1 LAKLGEEFKNP
12 DFVLL
17 KVATKEKEKD
27 VIKYKK
33 EHNFTSPILIEDD
46 AAVSNA
52 YGVRSRPQ
60 TFFIN
65 REGKIV
71 GRALKEMDWTTKNMR
86 ALIESLLQEKK

>member
-1 LAKLGEEFKNP
+1 MAKLSEELKGQ

-17 KVATKEKEKD
+17 KVATKEKE

-33 EHNFTSPILIEDD
+33 DHNFSSPILVEDD

-52 YGVRSRPQ
+52 YGVWSRPQ

-65 REGKIV
+65 REGKIIARV
-71 GRALKEMDWTTKNMR
+71 LKEMDWTSKNMKD
-86 ALIESLLQEKK
+86 LIEYLLKEKK

>member
-1 LAKLGEEFKNP
+1 M
-12 DFVLL
+12 VLL

-27 VIKYKK
+27 ILKYKK
-33 EHNFTSPILIEDD
+33 EHNFASPIFLEDD

-71 GRALKEMDWTTKNMR
+71 GRVVKEMDWTTNNMKK
-86 ALIESLLQEKK
+86 LIQYLLEEKK